1 MSRGG
6 SRLLPRR
13 IRMMSKLLIDFVSC
27 LFIQYVPVFIKL
39 IRACGNTHLEGI
51 FFDFLSLTDKFGN
64 YCVPVRTAIG
74 LSPSFDVTFVSFLIS
89 IYQIDKH
96 WK

>member
-1 MSRGG
+1 
-6 SRLLPRR
+6 
-13 IRMMSKLLIDFVSC
+13 MMSKLLIDFVSC

-39 IRACGNTHLEGI
+39 IRACGNTLKDLFW
-51 FFDFLSLTDKFGN
+51 FFSLTDKFGN

-74 LSPSFDVTFVSFLIS
+74 LSPSFDVIFESFLIN
-89 IYQIDKH
+89 IHQIDINKH